1 MLIRRTLATA
11 SIAVLAV
18 LPLTAAHAESYGH
31 HDAKG
36 DVVAVTLDSAGKDPA
51 VRDPDIRRVRVTHG
65 SRRLS
70 VLYFFR
76 RLQDNHDT
84 AHGYVVDIR
93 TSKHQLFA
101 VNLLSGAGMGR
112 GLPSLDTRRGPVTCP
127 GLVRHIDYPHAKV
140 VLRVPRTCLGRP
152 RALRAGVGVVK
163 VSGLSTLDPSST
175 QAPNFGIYADDA
187 LSPQVRNKLTWTPRL
202 HHKR

>member
-1 MLIRRTLATA
+1 MLIRRALMAA
-11 SIAVLAV
+11 AVAGLTV
-18 LPLTAAHAESYGH
+18 LPLTAAHAESYSH

-65 SRRLS
+65 SKRLS

-76 RLQDNHDT
+76 HLEDNRDT
-84 AHGYVVDIR
+84 GHAYVVDIR
-93 TSKHQLFA
+93 TNKHKRFSLGLF
-101 VNLLSGAGMGR
+101 SGAGMGR
-112 GLPSLDTRRGPVTCP
+112 GQVQLITRQAPVDCA

-140 VLRVPRTCLGRP
+140 VLRVPRTCLGQP
-152 RALRAGVGVVK
+152 RSLRAGVAVVK
-163 VSGLSTLDPSST
+163 LTGLTTLDPAST
-175 QAPNFGIYADDA
+175 QEPTLNLYADDA
-187 LSPQVRNKLTWTPRL
+187 LSQKVRNQLTCTPRL

>member
-76 RLQDNHDT
+76 RLQDNRDT
-84 AHGYVVDIR
+84 GHGYVVDIR
-93 TSKHQLFA
+93 TNKHQRFELDLF
-101 VNLLSGAGMGR
+101 SGAGMGR
-112 GLPSLDTRRGPVTCP
+112 GLPSLLTRQRHVTCP
-127 GLVRHIDYPHAKV
+127 GMVRHIDYRHAKV

-152 RALRAGVGVVK
+152 RSLRAGVGVVK
-163 VSGLSTLDPSST
+163 LSGLSTLSPGST
-175 QAPNFGIYADDA
+175 QEPNLNIYADDA
-187 LSPQVRNKLTWTPRL
+187 LSPRVRDQLTWTPRL